1 LSEWFGQPLR
11 GKNWDLTA
19 CTWIAFCE
27 DKVPTEERR
36 RWSRQKSLLV
46 RRHSETPEEI
56 MLIPT
61 QVLEEPENALPGP
74 SRLENEEELQS
85 PVTQEDKWYPGN
97 L

>member
-1 LSEWFGQPLR
+1 
-11 GKNWDLTA
+11 
-19 CTWIAFCE
+19 
-27 DKVPTEERR
+27 
-36 RWSRQKSLLV
+36 
-46 RRHSETPEEI
+46 